1 MNHQAQP
8 QLRFKSFD
16 KLNIKSVKTQDH
28 RLKHRWQPLAVRE
41 KSICVRSMNAE
52 SACGVRWLP
61 FCSWEGFSVCWCRC
75 DGGAGW
81 WRWLGWRYWGCG
93 SWGNIGGSWERGGK
107 TCREVLERR
116 VGSCTFTCLD
126 ILETWGSFMKEIQK
140 MNERMT
146 EEETWK

>member
-1 MNHQAQP
+1 MQN
-8 QLRFKSFD
+8 
-16 KLNIKSVKTQDH
+16 H

-61 FCSWEGFSVCWCRC
+61 FCSWEGLSVCWCRC
-75 DGGAGW
+75 DGGVGW

-140 MNERMT
+140 NEWKDDRGGDMKIIRVPSSTMT
-146 EEETWK
+146 RTEMTHTHTQNYW